1 MYEITVRFAS
11 QWKQKSPNLSD
22 SNQTHPSDNSLSL
35 GRTSLKHS
43 YLYPHG
49 LYLTETIPEPLVT
62 ISVYVN
68 GTVQKNIFKRMQN

>member
-1 MYEITVRFAS
+1 MKLQLDLHHSGSRSLQIS
-11 QWKQKSPNLSD
+11 LI
-22 SNQTHPSDNSLSL
+22 QTRLHYRYNSLSL

-62 ISVYVN
+62 ISVYIN